1 MESLV
6 VEGSPANSA
15 KEKQKQNEQQI
26 REQKLKELDF
36 IIESNTVIFQNL
48 SNLIKSSPMFLIKHK
63 DIDIQNPDI
72 NIDELIK
79 EFILSYRY
87 ADGNI
92 PDKFF
97 DEKTDLYVW
106 YKTKKNPEFKKLSDL
121 PDLSMPEYRQLLATI
136 TLNLFKTLIELKFPG
151 RRKNLENNK
160 YNNRERYSINYSL
173 EYYGRQLER
182 YTNKQLSEQN
192 RNSTYENKALFT
204 EYNDSSTEYND
215 SSTEYAMLISLL
227 DEISILNITD
237 EKKNNWSYK
246 EIMGIYLTYIA
257 YMSGIFIK
265 NIGFINDKKIDDVDD
280 VDETHAAKK
289 LCVAYIN
296 YCHQIYKNTPF
307 ILFPTFVQLNE
318 IKVIRTLSAPIIN
331 FYITYTRT
339 MSHENILPP
348 CYHIDHDIRFHGT
361 ITHFHI
367 LMQRPLEY
375 KYMSIED
382 FMILVEK
389 PININVNIENIYDT
403 LNILFTNLITNLKL
417 DTPENK
423 NIISLLFELFHEDI
437 EQIIFIFKNGFE
449 NINLILK
456 NMVDCVIDMIEV
468 VDYKKNKQIEH
479 ISQNVKLSINN
490 KESKI
495 DSTTIYYD
503 KKKSVFFNKEQQNK
517 LQEFLITI
525 FSDNF
530 LKTRDKRTLNEYLSS
545 RLQSKRTRT
554 ISNGGRSHH
563 RRTHHRPTHHRRIH
577 GNSRGSFMN
586 TNGRGSKKSTYGTRR
601 GSNHLH
607 PSRGSKHLRP
617 YINNSNSSA

>member
-1 MESLV
+1 MASLG
-6 VEGSPANSA
+6 VEDSPANSA
-15 KEKQKQNEQQI
+15 KEKQKQNEQQT
-26 REQKLKELDF
+26 REQKCNELDF
-36 IIESNTVIFQNL
+36 IKSQVNFQNL

-97 DEKTDLYVW
+97 DEIPDLYVW
-106 YKTKKNPEFKKLSDL
+106 YEDKDKGKNPKFKKLSDL
-121 PDLSMPEYRQLLATI
+121 PDLSMPEYDQLLATI
-136 TLNLFKTLIELKFPG
+136 TLNLFKTLIEFKFPG
-151 RRKNLENNK
+151 KRKNLENNN
-160 YNNRERYSINYSL
+160 YNIREHYSINYSL
-173 EYYGRQLER
+173 EYYNKQLVR

-204 EYNDSSTEYND
+204 EYNNSSTEYND

-227 DEISILNITD
+227 DEISILNITND
-237 EKKNNWSYK
+237 KKNNYWSYK

-265 NIGFINDKKIDDVDD
+265 NIGFINDKKIDD

-348 CYHIDHDIRFHGT
+348 CHHIDHDIRFHGT

-375 KYMSIED
+375 KYMSIEY

-389 PININVNIENIYDT
+389 PININVNFKSIYNT

-437 EQIIFIFKNGFE
+437 EQIIFIFKDGFE

-468 VDYKKNKQIEH
+468 VDYKKNKQIKH
-479 ISQNVKLSINN
+479 INQNVKLSINN
-490 KESKI
+490 KESKKE
-495 DSTTIYYD
+495 STTTYYD
-503 KKKSVFFNKEQQNK
+503 KKKTDFFNKEQQKK
-517 LQEFLITI
+517 LKEFLIKI
-525 FSDNF
+525 FVDDL
-530 LKTRDKRTLNEYLSS
+530 LKTRHKHTLNENLSS
-545 RLQSKRTRT
+545 RFQSKRTRT
-554 ISNGGRSHH
+554 NSNTNSNYRRSHH
-563 RRTHHRPTHHRRIH
+563 RRTNHRRAHHRRIH

-586 TNGRGSKKSTYGTRR
+586 TNGNSRDSFKNTNGTRR
-601 GSNHLH
+601 GSKYLN
-607 PSRGSKHLRP
+607 PSR
-617 YINNSNSSA
+617 SSRNWRS